1 MGPVTD
7 GLSVGLD
14 IGATKTLGLVAD
26 ADGTIRAEV
35 REPTEPG
42 AEGRG
47 PTAARVVEALR
58 KATDEELTGAV
69 GIGVPGLVDV
79 EQGAVKHAVNLD
91 VDGDWFPLRTLLA
104 DRLGVPVVV
113 ENDVNAAAL
122 GAVALSGKE
131 DLVYL
136 SIGTGL
142 AAGLVLGGRLRRGNH
157 GAAGEIGHLPVD
169 PAGAPCQCGQRGCLE
184 TVASGSALAAAW
196 PSGRRTARAGRCS
209 RPLPPVTRR
218 RSRCATGSRPVW
230 PTPCARSAW
239 PSTRRPW
246 SSVAAWRTWANRCG
260 SRSRPHCWTRRR
272 RRRSWPRSTSP
283 DRLRVVPTDYPVAAV
298 GAALLGRTARP
309 A

>member
-26 ADGTIRAEV
+26 AHGTIRAEV
-35 REPTEPG
+35 REPTIPG
-42 AEGRG
+42 AEGIVV
-47 PTAARVVEALR
+47 TASRVVEALR

-104 DRLGVPVVV
+104 DRLGVPVIV

-169 PAGAPCQCGQRGCLE
+169 PEGAPCQCGQRGCLE
-184 TVASGSALAAAW
+184 TIASGSALAAAW
-196 PSGRRTARAGRCS
+196 PSGDVPPAQALFAAAAAGDLKAVEVRHRFASGVADAVRALSLAVDPQTVVLG
-209 RPLPPVTRR
+209 
-218 RSRCATGSRPVW
+218 GG
-230 PTPCARSAW
+230 
-239 PSTRRPW
+239 
-246 SSVAAWRTWANRCG
+246 VAHVGEALRLAVAEALLEQAAA
-260 SRSRPHCWTRRR
+260 
-272 RRRSWPRSTSP
+272 SP
-283 DRLRVVPTDYPVAAV
+283 FLASLDLAGRLRVVPSDFPVAAL
-298 GAALLGRTARP
+298 GAAQLGRTAGP